1 MNKFNETM
9 ILADVVKYFDKRN
22 MSATADFFKGCA
34 YFDPVIDYLVIMRRP
49 GKKENVMVVDA
60 DFVKRHLTVNGD
72 DYAFRQL
79 QCSVSTFMSFDK
91 VN

>member
-9 ILADVVKYFDKRN
+9 ILADVVSYFNRRN
-22 MSATADFFKGCA
+22 MSATGDFFESCA
-34 YFDPVIDYLVIMRRP
+34 DLDAVID
-49 GKKENVMVVDA
+49 EMVVMYYPGERDYVTVIDA

-91 VN
+91 IN

>member
-1 MNKFNETM
+1 MNKFNESM
-9 ILADVVKYFDKRN
+9 ILADVVNYFDKRN
-22 MSATADFFKGCA
+22 MSANADYFKSCIDMDA
-34 YFDPVIDYLVIMRRP
+34 VIDSMVIMYRP
-49 GKKENVMVVDA
+49 GKRVNVVVIDA
-60 DFVKRHLTVNGD
+60 DFVKKHLTIAGD